1 MLRPGSMLPSVSD
14 NAAKFELRRAAL
26 ARRDALAP
34 ELRAAAA
41 QVVASRPF
49 PIDIRPGA
57 VVAGFS
63 PMRSEI
69 NPIALMRRLA
79 EAGAQLALPAVLGRG
94 RPLAF
99 RAWAP
104 GEPLGRGIWGIREP
118 AATAPEVLPDVVIVP
133 LAAFDRTGQR
143 IGYGAGYYDLTL
155 TALRAVKS
163 IVAVGLAFAAQ
174 EIRAVPAT
182 ERDAKLDLVLTE
194 REAIDCR
201 GT

>member
-57 VVAGFS
+57 VVAGFC

-69 NPIALMRRLA
+69 DPIALMRRLA
-79 EAGAQLALPAVLGRG
+79 EAGAPPA
-94 RPLAF
+94 
-99 RAWAP
+99 
-104 GEPLGRGIWGIREP
+104 P
-118 AATAPEVLPDVVIVP
+118 AAT
-133 LAAFDRTGQR
+133 
-143 IGYGAGYYDLTL
+143 
-155 TALRAVKS
+155 LRRRRPPAVRR
-163 IVAVGLAFAAQ
+163 L
-174 EIRAVPAT
+174 
-182 ERDAKLDLVLTE
+182 
-194 REAIDCR
+194 
-201 GT
+201 